1 MKQEK
6 FFNDVYKYIS
16 DIKAVKKLLK
26 DINFLIEAIKED
38 PLKYSA
44 IALAALAYLILP
56 VDAIPDAIP
65 FAGLA
70 DDAAVIGAAVA
81 TIRKMMGK

>member
-1 MKQEK
+1 MTQEK

-16 DIKAVKKLLK
+16 DIKAVKKLIK
-26 DINFLIEAIKED
+26 DTNFLIEAIKED
-38 PLKYSA
+38 PLKYGA

-70 DDAAVIGAAVA
+70 DDAAVIAAAVA